1 MTLGEL
7 SLSLTDYGN
16 ITLLEVKQASHLT
29 LICPDVLDVLLTDH
43 VDVDVYKGTTS
54 DKAGIIAIG
63 NYVKYS
69 DDGATKVNL
78 YTLIADTVGYYA
90 ICLFRMMLL
99 YWWDVSSLTAS
110 ATVFS
115 IFYSM

>member
-1 MTLGEL
+1 ML
-7 SLSLTDYGN
+7 N
-16 ITLLEVKQASHLT
+16 
-29 LICPDVLDVLLTDH
+29 
-43 VDVDVYKGTTS
+43 
-54 DKAGIIAIG
+54 
-63 NYVKYS
+63 NS

-90 ICLFRMMLL
+90 MSLFRMMLL

-110 ATVFS
+110 PTVFS